1 MKNFA
6 LFTMIVGLLVG
17 CSDGTPVR
25 VAADIDV
32 PGLME
37 QLKSSDPDVRYKACV
52 ALSTGLENAA
62 PALDVLTEM
71 LKSDR
76 EARVREMAGYA
87 IYEMGDEIGKAA
99 MPVVKERFKTERSPG
114 VRSVL
119 NNLWNRL
126 EPETSP
132 AAKMNQ
138 P

>member
-6 LFTMIVGLLVG
+6 LFTMIVSLLAG
-17 CSDGTPVR
+17 CSDGAPVQ

-37 QLKSSDPDVRYKACV
+37 ELKSSDPDARFQACV
-52 ALSTGLENAA
+52 ELSKGLGNAA
-62 PALDVLTEM
+62 PALDVLTEL

-87 IYEMGDEIGKAA
+87 IYQMGDEIGKPA
-99 MPVVKERFKTERSPG
+99 MPVIKERFKAERSPG

-126 EPETSP
+126 EPESSP
-132 AAKMNQ
+132 AAKMTQ